1 MFDILL
7 YLYDNYLV
15 ADHYPDPDTLSRK
28 LLAAG
33 FETEEIDQAL
43 SWLAALGDLR
53 ADDPLAENRGQR
65 GYSAEE
71 RRRIAPDGLGF
82 LIFLEN
88 DGLLPPQAREW
99 VIHQALALEDD
110 EISADQIKWI
120 ALLAISYLFGP
131 GDALWLEDIVR
142 GSDEFGDGWTP
153 TLH

>member
-7 YLYDNYLV
+7 YLYDHYLV
-15 ADHYPDPDTLSRK
+15 ADHHPDPDTLSRK

-53 ADDPLAENRGQR
+53 ADAPLAESRGQR
-65 GYSAEE
+65 VFSSEE
-71 RRRIAPDGLGF
+71 LRRIEPEGLGF
-82 LIFLEN
+82 LVFLEN
-88 DGLLPPQAREW
+88 DGLLPAQAREW
-99 VIHQALALEDD
+99 VIQQALDLEAG